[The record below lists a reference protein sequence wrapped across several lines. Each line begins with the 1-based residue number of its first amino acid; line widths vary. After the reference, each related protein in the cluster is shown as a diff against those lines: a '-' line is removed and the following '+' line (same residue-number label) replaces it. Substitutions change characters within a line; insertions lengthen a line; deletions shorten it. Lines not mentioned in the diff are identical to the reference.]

1 MLIIVRRAWSLL
13 CSLYVQ
19 VFLFCAMSFLFK
31 PPFVAAFRNL
41 VFLQWTSSLSPS
53 IATSQPFSSLW
64 WASSSSRVLLQH
76 LGLLILC
83 VLLFVLFPLFFEI
96 EVAFSSW
103 LSISIYNI
111 KSNFMKPLKIVL
123 FAQISQLVIQA

>member
-1 MLIIVRRAWSLL
+1 
-13 CSLYVQ
+13 
-19 VFLFCAMSFLFK
+19 
-31 PPFVAAFRNL
+31 
-41 VFLQWTSSLSPS
+41 
-53 IATSQPFSSLW
+53 
-64 WASSSSRVLLQH
+64 LLQH